1 MSKKPNVVSVGFL
14 VSVLVYGCGRQTEQR
29 SVDLTVPVTVR
40 TVGFDT
46 MESTVIATGTLRP
59 VKEAQ
64 IATEVEGLYYL
75 VDTNGTGKLAEGSRV
90 EMGQL
95 IARLVNEELITNARI
110 ESRNLAL
117 STARKTL
124 KEQEVMFKRGLVTE
138 KEVDD
143 ARRAA
148 ADAESNQKDSEI
160 QIAKTQIRSPIGG
173 FLTGVTDITE
183 GTLVENRATL
193 ATVMDYDQVLVDLK
207 IPNAYIVKIALKQK
221 LRVENYAFPQR
232 AFAGT
237 ITAVDPALD
246 PTTRTFRV
254 VGTVDNPDLLLRPG
268 MFVKAEIITESHE
281 DVVVIPR
288 RYVLTR
294 QNRKVVFLEEEGRA
308 QMRNVVTGLEDR
320 ENVEITEG
328 IEEGE
333 RLITSNYETL
343 RARTKV
349 RVTGEGVLGSN

>member
-1 MSKKPNVVSVGFL
+1 M
-14 VSVLVYGCGRQTEQR
+14 
-29 SVDLTVPVTVR
+29 
-40 TVGFDT
+40 
-46 MESTVIATGTLRP
+46 
-59 VKEAQ
+59 
-64 IATEVEGLYYL
+64 
-75 VDTNGTGKLAEGSRV
+75 
-90 EMGQL
+90 
-95 IARLVNEELITNARI
+95 TNARI

-207 IPNAYIVKIALKQK
+207 IPNAYIAKIALNQK

-281 DVVVIPR
+281 DVIVIPR

-343 RARTKV
+343 RARTRV
-349 RVTGEGVLGSN
+349 RVTGEGIPGYN

>member
-1 MSKKPNVVSVGFL
+1 MSKKPNVVWVGFL